1 MPSIWQRLTG
11 AAPVSVEERKSV
23 TMFNLSDLDM
33 SAGPAKGATALAKE
47 GLMRNPVVYRCVRL
61 IAENAARVPMQ
72 IVEGGETFTEHPL
85 LELLARPNP
94 RFGGARLLEEVF
106 THLVVSGNAYLRA
119 VIAEGEVRG
128 LYGLRPDRMQVV
140 AGPDGWP
147 KAYKYLAG
155 SQSVGYALDTEPV
168 PQILHLTQYH
178 PLDDHY
184 GLSPLSAA
192 QSSLDIHNATAA
204 WNKAL
209 LENAARP
216 SGALVYSAQSGSLTT
231 EQFERLKSEL
241 ESSFQGA
248 VNAGRPLVLEGGL
261 DWKTIALSPRDMDFI
276 EAKHAAAREIAL
288 ALGVPPLLLGL
299 PGDNTFAN
307 YAEANRALWR
317 HSIVPLV
324 TRVAEAAGH
333 WLGPAFGSFD
343 LTLKPKFDEIEALA
357 EDRAALWRRV
367 GEASFL
373 SDEEKRALLGLAH
386 TGQSHARSTIASEK
400 GNRP

>member
-1 MPSIWQRLTG
+1 MPTIWQRLTG
-11 AAPVSVEERKSV
+11 GAPQPSQERKSV
-23 TMFNLSDLDM
+23 TMFNLADLDL
-33 SAGPAKGATALAKE
+33 SGRPAKGATALAQQ

-61 IAENAARVPMQ
+61 IAENAARVPLQ
-72 IVEGGETFTEHPL
+72 IVEAGQTFTEHPL

-94 RFGGARLLEEVF
+94 RFGGARLFEEVF
-106 THLVVSGNAYLRA
+106 THLLVSGNAYLRA
-119 VIAEGEVRG
+119 IIAEGKVRG
-128 LYGLRPDRMQVV
+128 IYGLRPDRMQVV

-147 KAYKYLAG
+147 KAYKYAAG
-155 SQSVGYALDTEPV
+155 ANSVNYALDTEPV
-168 PQILHLTQYH
+168 PQILHLAQYH
-178 PLDDHY
+178 PLNDHY

-216 SGALVYSAQSGSLTT
+216 SGALVYSAQAGSLTK
-231 EQFERLKSEL
+231 EQFERLKAEL
-241 ESSFQGA
+241 EGSFQGA

-276 EAKHAAAREIAL
+276 EAKNAAAREIAL

-324 TRVAEAAGH
+324 TRVAEATGH
-333 WLGPAFGSFD
+333 WLAPAFGVPEIA
-343 LTLKPKFDEIEALA
+343 LKPKLDAIEALA

-373 SDEEKRALLGLAH
+373 SDEEKRALLGL
-386 TGQSHARSTIASEK
+386 GSHPQAAANTPRDSEK
-400 GNRP
+400 GECA